1 MVLALLA
8 ALQAG
13 GYEFSRI
20 FSRFASTES
29 DSDISAIIVLCTQSI
44 SYREPSPLNF
54 AEFGAADCM
63 CPVAWRGR
71 AGDNCSRVPL
81 EGEWRRQNPIS
92 ENKLTDCENMM

>member
-1 MVLALLA
+1 MCMHSASMVLALLA

-44 SYREPSPLNF
+44 SYRE
-54 AEFGAADCM
+54 AIDT
-63 CPVAWRGR
+63 RG
-71 AGDNCSRVPL
+71 
-81 EGEWRRQNPIS
+81 
-92 ENKLTDCENMM
+92 KLQ